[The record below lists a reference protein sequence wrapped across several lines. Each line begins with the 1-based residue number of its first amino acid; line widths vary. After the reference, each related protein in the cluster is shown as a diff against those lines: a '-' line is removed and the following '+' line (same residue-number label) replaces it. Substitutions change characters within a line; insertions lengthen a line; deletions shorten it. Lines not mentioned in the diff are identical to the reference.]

1 MKKDWLVLIA
11 SVAIT
16 LAVALGIIRWLAPGL
31 LGVPSDLQLV
41 KIDKEVPPFF
51 ENMFRADDF
60 KSQEYLI
67 KDPITRVRAMPLYP
81 DVGGLGPNDLL
92 GFRNR
97 SIPHSAKII
106 TVGDSQTYGNNA
118 VVERNWPGFMLSG
131 LGVGGATLYNMSVGG
146 WAAPQYLNMLG
157 KALAFKPEVII
168 IAFYTG
174 NDPMESFMQ
183 VYGNPYW
190 QGLIPDKTLTAG
202 DSPKSVFPAPK
213 DEQWP
218 VTFNDGVKAVF
229 TPTLRLVSNSDHPAV
244 QAGYKIM
251 SEVARLVAEA
261 VASRDVK
268 VLFTII
274 PTKELAYARKV
285 SGEGLQVPR
294 DFQVLVD
301 REKANIDQLAGDIR
315 SYPGVAYVD
324 VLQPLQQQAMQAAA
338 LYPEDENG
346 HPVDLGYEVI
356 GRVLAEAAR
365 PYISKQRQE
374 LVTMEVAKGRY
385 KYFLLQDN
393 GLYVFE
399 SLEVIE
405 GNGWPPG
412 VVKMVAKEDI
422 ETLPLRGVIN
432 EINPLLYGPSGD

>member
-1 MKKDWLVLIA
+1 
-11 SVAIT
+11 
-16 LAVALGIIRWLAPGL
+16 
-31 LGVPSDLQLV
+31 
-41 KIDKEVPPFF
+41 
-51 ENMFRADDF
+51 
-60 KSQEYLI
+60 
-67 KDPITRVRAMPLYP
+67 
-81 DVGGLGPNDLL
+81 
-92 GFRNR
+92 
-97 SIPHSAKII
+97 
-106 TVGDSQTYGNNA
+106 
-118 VVERNWPGFMLSG
+118 
-131 LGVGGATLYNMSVGG
+131 
-146 WAAPQYLNMLG
+146 
-157 KALAFKPEVII
+157 
-168 IAFYTG
+168 
-174 NDPMESFMQ
+174 DPMESFIQ

-202 DSPKSVFPAPK
+202 DAPKSVFPAPK
-213 DEQWP
+213 EDQWP
-218 VTFNDGVKAVF
+218 VTFNDGVKTVF

-251 SEVARLVAEA
+251 SEVARVVAEA

-285 SGEGLQVPR
+285 SAEELQVPR

-301 REKANIDQLAGDIR
+301 GEKANIEQLAGDIR
-315 SYPGVAYVD
+315 SYPGVVYVD

-374 LVTMEVAKGRY
+374 LVTMEVGKGRY

-412 VVKMVAKEDI
+412 VVKMAVKEDI
-422 ETLPLRGVIN
+422 ETLPLRGTIS
-432 EINPLLYGPSGD
+432 EINPVLYGPSGD